1 MQKRPRLLTTSASAC
16 HALWRKAEFMGIDMA
31 SFEET
36 EALITTLQDIPKKWN
51 IPPAFRYF
59 IFDLYL
65 KIDVSELIKF
75 NKILLIFT
83 VSSLLATS

>member
-16 HALWRKAEFMGIDMA
+16 RMLWHKAELMGIDMA

-51 IPPAFRYF
+51 IPPAFRY
-59 IFDLYL
+59 
-65 KIDVSELIKF
+65 
-75 NKILLIFT
+75 
-83 VSSLLATS
+83 

>member
-16 HALWRKAEFMGIDMA
+16 RALWRKSELMGIDMT

-51 IPPAFRYF
+51 IPPAFR
-59 IFDLYL
+59 
-65 KIDVSELIKF
+65 
-75 NKILLIFT
+75 
-83 VSSLLATS
+83 